1 MNYII
6 VTNNNKVFNFYKE
19 TDEVIFLENII
30 FQEVLKSVEKNI
42 KDGHKL
48 LSDPILY
55 NLENS
60 SNPFKSILISKNRY
74 LDNNTS
80 LELIEGAVHIS
91 QKLNSKDKTKELLS
105 HDSLEEYRFVD
116 LNLIIDSI
124 KQLTTNKI
132 V

>member
-30 FQEVLKSVEKNI
+30 FQEVLRSVEKNI

-91 QKLNSKDKTKELLS
+91 QKLTPKDKELLS

-124 KQLTTNKI
+124 KQLNTNKI

>member
-30 FQEVLKSVEKNI
+30 FQEVLRSVEKNI

-91 QKLNSKDKTKELLS
+91 QKLSPKDKELLS

-124 KQLTTNKI
+124 KQLNTNKI

>member
-30 FQEVLKSVEKNI
+30 FQEVLRSVEKNI

-91 QKLNSKDKTKELLS
+91 QKLSPKDKELLS

>member
-1 MNYII
+1 
-6 VTNNNKVFNFYKE
+6 
-19 TDEVIFLENII
+19 
-30 FQEVLKSVEKNI
+30 
-42 KDGHKL
+42 L

-91 QKLNSKDKTKELLS
+91 QKLSPKDKELLS